1 MQYKKDLKKD
11 RDGEG
16 NRNNNDGDVNNDNVK
31 VVAINDVHSDS
42 VSGKKR
48 GKHHVTVSNNVGNFK
63 LH

>member
-1 MQYKKDLKKD
+1 MQYKKEFKKD

-16 NRNNNDGDVNNDNVK
+16 KRNNNDGDVNKDNVK

-42 VSGKKR
+42 GSGKKR
-48 GKHHVTVSNNVGNFK
+48 GKHRVTVSNNVGNFK